1 MTKRLTIK
9 QKLHRQKLRKQ
20 VKLLKLGRRV
30 RKTDGALYHAYQNYT
45 IDSHRTHTE
54 DAWGRDGE
62 EDILFGG

>member
-45 IDSHRTHTE
+45 IDSHNAFDPEFKWLYERSYP
-54 DAWGRDGE
+54 R
-62 EDILFGG
+62 I